1 MWSAGS
7 ILHLLLSGTLPPSG
21 EDHAVARL
29 PDTVSPVARTLVE
42 ALLRR
47 DPAMRPRAEEALSS
61 LWFSKCE
68 AALQAHPSQPKA
80 PTTAFTAPVSTAV
93 RGRLAKHHAVLRMR
107 KLVQVASAV
116 RSTPLLPDEVL
127 GVEPHDRI
135 TEDHL
140 PKDPAKQFGPLVV
153 HEHVTPEAEA
163 RDLILLLSREA
174 FRTMLVGRTSNPT
187 KMPINDLTELVDAAE
202 RAGDLPW
209 KNPRGL
215 MKRMAMVLQGNT
227 ISAEH
232 LAEFLWEA
240 CK

>member
-1 MWSAGS
+1 MWATGS
-7 ILHLLLSGTLPPSG
+7 VLHLLLSGTLPPTG

-29 PDTVSPVARTLVE
+29 PDTVSPVARTLCE

-47 DPAMRPRAEEALSS
+47 DPATRPSAEEALSS

-68 AALQAHPSQPKA
+68 AIVQAHPSQPKG
-80 PTTAFTAPVSTAV
+80 PTTAYTAPISTAV
-93 RGRLAKHHAVLRMR
+93 RGRLARHHAVLRMR

-116 RSTPLLPDEVL
+116 RSTPLLPDEAL
-127 GVEPHDRI
+127 GVEPHDRF
-135 TEDHL
+135 TEDPL
-140 PKDPAKQFGPLVV
+140 PEDPAKQFGPLVV
-153 HEHVTPEAEA
+153 HERVTPEAEA
-163 RDLILLLSREA
+163 RELVFLLSREA

-187 KMPINDLTELVDAAE
+187 KMAINDLTELVDVAA
-202 RAGDLPW
+202 RGGDLPW

-215 MKRMAMVLQGNT
+215 VKRMIMVVEANT

-232 LAEFLWEA
+232 LAEFVWEA